1 MIPAWNRLTRSES
14 AVLAEIVSGPGQ
26 RTADLAEE
34 VGFKPRHVRDLV
46 SALSARG
53 MVRTTLTLQGR
64 CWVRTYTAT
73 SRGAQAIAAR
83 LGRTG

>member
-1 MIPAWNRLTRSES
+1 MIPAWSALTRSEA
-14 AVLAEIVSGPGQ
+14 AVLAEIVTEPGQ

-34 VGFKPRHVRDLV
+34 VGFKPRHVRNIV
-46 SALSARG
+46 GALSARG
-53 MVRTTLTLQGR
+53 MVRTASTLRGR

-73 SRGAQAIAAR
+73 PRGAQAIAAR